1 MAAVPDQNIPP
12 SEDADEGKPEL
23 PPNPGIGGAQCRSF
37 GAKEDAHSEKGEEM
51 EELKARLNDL
61 EDTCNKK
68 ERELTSLKQTLQ
80 LSEESLKQR
89 DKEIDVLRI
98 QFINKIAQVKDL
110 ERVRENLEDQLKEK
124 MNELSMCQERENQ
137 MSEKQKELEHFIKTL
152 EKEKELK
159 EREKNELSRMLDISE
174 KRVFSLEADQDNLMG
189 SDDRLDSIRT
199 ELQGL
204 RESTKQEL
212 FAKDNE
218 FKMLLRNQQEK
229 ELKKLKDLLKSIEE
243 KLKRKTKELE
253 ECRESRE
260 PREDYSGSG
269 IEMLRLQLV
278 SKIRESK
285 DQRKSLENFEEKL
298 RQKGEELENNKR
310 SFEALDK
317 MLKDKDAKI
326 LLFQRNATMAELQ
339 LNGKEAELES
349 LRRFQRAVST
359 GVKRQDLGN
368 EAVGLRIE
376 LVDRLKEIRDLKRI
390 ISMLENQLYKKGGAD
405 KDAENTFLRIQL
417 VKKLKEIQELKKEKD
432 CPENPPAVDCG
443 QKLKDV
449 ETELATLKENLKA
462 SADGTLQAK
471 FMETLMQMKELQRIS
486 HRFEE
491 NVESKLR
498 EIESLNLALESVE
511 NNLRQK
517 EAELDAKCKT
527 PDERTNNL
535 RKELDQLRQ
544 SNKEIMEK
552 KDQELET
559 LRSSLQDAE
568 IQLGKKNEDQH
579 KQCSIN
585 AQALKAG
592 NETLQ
597 IKLELKSK
605 LNPVHENSAKS
616 MDFSLFHLFPS
627 LCVLG
632 LKSLSF
638 KCCRS
643 NFRNMQKGRGRC
655 GSPNR
660 EVSPGLKVSTSRPSS
675 FGLRKG
681 VAS

>member
-137 MSEKQKELEHFIKTL
+137 MSEKQKE
-152 EKEKELK
+152 KEKELK
-159 EREKNELSRMLDISE
+159 EREK
-174 KRVFSLEADQDNLMG
+174 RVFSLEA
-189 SDDRLDSIRT
+189 DDRLDSIRT

-229 ELKKLKDLLKSIEE
+229 ENIISMQDAELKKLKDLLKSIEE